1 MLQLFST
8 FRNAPPP
15 GLRPWDQAFIKALYH
30 TEHTD
35 PGQLGEIKISVVKDL
50 AP

>member
-1 MLQLFST
+1 LS
-8 FRNAPPP
+8 
-15 GLRPWDQAFIKALYH
+15 PWDQAFIKALYH

-35 PGQLGEIKISVVKDL
+35 PGQLGEIKIAVVKDL